1 MNWSPT
7 MYFITASKINIDFT
21 KLIPWTNVFIQGTI
35 VTIVLSLVTVVLG
48 SIFGLTAA
56 MMKQSR
62 YKPLRLLADL
72 YTQLIRGTPMLV
84 QLLIWLYALPQIGI
98 KFPALPFL
106 GNVYGSREFIT
117 AVIALS
123 INSGAYVCELLRGGL
138 QSIDKGQMEAGLSL
152 GLSRRQTMQKIIV
165 PQAIKVILPGLG
177 NEFITMIKESAIVST
192 VGIFDVTY
200 SSNII
205 KASTYS
211 TFEPLIVV
219 AMIYLFLTLITTKLM
234 GLMERKLKT
243 DVDN

>member
-1 MNWSPT
+1 
-7 MYFITASKINIDFT
+7 MYYITASKINIDFA

-35 VTIVLSLVTVVLG
+35 VTIVLSLITVVLG

-62 YKPLRLLADL
+62 HRPLNRLADF
-72 YTQLIRGTPMLV
+72 YTQIIRGTPMLV

-98 KFPALPFL
+98 KFNSVPFL

-123 INSGAYVCELLRGGL
+123 INSGAYICELLRGGL

-152 GLSRRQTMQKIIV
+152 GLSRRQAMRKIIV
-165 PQAIKVILPGLG
+165 PQAVKVVLPGLG
-177 NEFITMIKESAIVST
+177 NEFITMIKESSIVST

-219 AMIYLFLTLITTKLM
+219 ALIYLFLTFVTTQLM
-234 GLMERKLKT
+234 GIMERKLKT
-243 DVDN
+243 DADN